1 MATTEHTTHKTDILT
16 KILATVGTLLA
27 WFPIAA
33 TIVLSAIVTIA
44 RGVFLLDYL
53 MPAELFPAALA
64 GGGLLLW
71 AALRAHARRGFIGWG
86 LALMVGLLIGGQ
98 ALAVATGLASGA
110 IEPAGWPWALV
121 IASLVVYTLTL
132 AAIGVAGLLLLR
144 DLFRRNAR
152 PHQSPVSGL

>member
-16 KILATVGTLLA
+16 KILATGGTLLA

-71 AALRAHARRGFIGWG
+71 AALRAHARRRFIGWG
-86 LALMVGLLIGGQ
+86 LALMVVLLVGGQ

-121 IASLVVYTLTL
+121 IASLVAYTLTL

-144 DLFRRNAR
+144 DIFQHDAR
-152 PHQSPVSGL
+152 PG